1 VGLGTLLFVYVL
13 GTGHSYE
20 NPPPNNL
27 VTDNGAIL
35 GRVLFYD
42 VRLSKNCAVSCA
54 SCHDQAKGFGD
65 SEVASTGIEGTTGR
79 HSMRLI
85 NSRFARERR
94 FFWDGRANTL
104 EIQTAQ
110 PILAY
115 VEMGFSGTNG
125 DQDFPEF
132 FSLGESGEDPFDD
145 STSPRWGG
153 L

>member
-1 VGLGTLLFVYVL
+1 
-13 GTGHSYE
+13 
-20 NPPPNNL
+20 
-27 VTDNGAIL
+27 
-35 GRVLFYD
+35 
-42 VRLSKNCAVSCA
+42 
-54 SCHDQAKGFGD
+54 
-65 SEVASTGIEGTTGR
+65 
-79 HSMRLI
+79 MRLI

-110 PILAY
+110 PILAH

-132 FSLGESGEDPFDD
+132 FSLGESGEDPFYD